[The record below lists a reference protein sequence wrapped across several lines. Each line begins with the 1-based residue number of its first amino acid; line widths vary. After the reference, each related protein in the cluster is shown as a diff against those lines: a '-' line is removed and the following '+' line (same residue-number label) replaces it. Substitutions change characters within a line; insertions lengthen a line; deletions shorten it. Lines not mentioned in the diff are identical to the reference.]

1 MVRDGKGVL
10 IERRKKNKRKGEI
23 EMECAK
29 AERDGTAATIFFFR
43 LRIIDLSQK
52 SYTVRDYC

>member
-1 MVRDGKGVL
+1 ML